1 MIARPNDWETA
12 QAYTGEVMEQL
23 TPGGHVIRILGMRQE
38 MSQKTNKPMLVV
50 SFDVEE
56 GSSFDGYYK
65 RMHESKKKFDAGA
78 KWNGVIRYMLYN
90 KEGGTN
96 GFFKGFIGA
105 VEESNPG
112 YKWNWD
118 ERGIAGK
125 LVGMV
130 FGEEE
135 YRKQDGS
142 IGTSVKAQMA
152 RSVKAV
158 RDGEVEV
165 PEKKTLKE
173 TPTAYAPYDPSA
185 GFTAAEGPLPW
196 ET

>member
-1 MIARPNDWETA
+1 MIAKPNDWDTA
-12 QAYTGEVMEQL
+12 QAFTGENQQQL
-23 TPGGHVIRILGMRQE
+23 APGGHVVRLMGMKQE
-38 MSQKTNKPMLVV
+38 NSKNGRPMIVV
-50 SFDVEE
+50 AFDIDE
-56 GSSFDGYYK
+56 GSEFDGYYK
-65 RMHESKKKFDAGA
+65 RLHENKKKFDAAA
-78 KWNGVIRYMLYN
+78 KWSGVIRFMLYN

-118 ERGIAGK
+118 ERSVSGK
-125 LVGMV
+125 MCGMV

-152 RSVKAV
+152 RSVQAIK
-158 RDGEVEV
+158 DGVEV
-165 PEKKTLKE
+165 PTKRCLKE
-173 TPTAYAPYDPSA
+173 EPQAYTPFDPMA
-185 GFTAAEGPLPW
+185 GYTTVEEKLPW
-196 ET
+196 EM